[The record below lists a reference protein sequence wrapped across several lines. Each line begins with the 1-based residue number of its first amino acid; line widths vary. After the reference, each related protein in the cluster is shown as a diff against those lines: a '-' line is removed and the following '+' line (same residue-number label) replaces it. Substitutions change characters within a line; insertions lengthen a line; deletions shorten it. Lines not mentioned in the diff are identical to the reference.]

1 MPLAP
6 RRPWSARE
14 SDLSVADRRPGAG
27 LGVTLHRVNVPDFI
41 ARQFY
46 VAGSLRNTTDGFEL
60 EAQNPMGSGTLVGV
74 GRLRVDGRDIDPAS
88 VSAQRPGEEPV
99 RANDVNAT
107 NPIRVSVGDRV
118 VLRVD
123 GEQLAPG
130 RHELEVTLYE
140 VNLGRLAFKINDDLA
155 E

>member
-1 MPLAP
+1 
-6 RRPWSARE
+6 
-14 SDLSVADRRPGAG
+14 
-27 LGVTLHRVNVPDFI
+27 
-41 ARQFY
+41 
-46 VAGSLRNTTDGFEL
+46 
-60 EAQNPMGSGTLVGV
+60 
-74 GRLRVDGRDIDPAS
+74 
-88 VSAQRPGEEPV
+88 V

-140 VNLGRLAFKINDDLA
+140 VNLGRLACKINDDLA

>member
-74 GRLRVDGRDIDPAS
+74 GRLRVDG
-88 VSAQRPGEEPV
+88 
-99 RANDVNAT
+99 
-107 NPIRVSVGDRV
+107 
-118 VLRVD
+118 
-123 GEQLAPG
+123 EQLAPG